1 MKHASNPK
9 AMFLFAASA
18 AALSISISS
27 GSALADDEQS
37 TADMRSKAEIGLA
50 IAPVVLN
57 LAGKNRQLVGLGS
70 FIVNGTSACNDCHT
84 GSPQLEYSA
93 GGNPYF
99 GQPKT
104 VNPAVYLGGGYDFG
118 PLIPGSAHIVSRNL
132 TPDRTGR
139 PIGGRT
145 YGEFAQIIRTGV
157 DLDHLHP
164 TCAGAAEPTCVP
176 SPFDGSLL
184 QIMPWPAFR
193 TMTDD
198 DLTAIYEYLSAI
210 PCVAGPPAPSI
221 LHNDCD

>member
-1 MKHASNPK
+1 MKRASNPK

-18 AALSISISS
+18 AALSLAISS

-37 TADMRSKAEIGLA
+37 AADMRSKAEIGLA

-84 GSPQLEYSA
+84 ASPQLEYSV

-132 TPDRTGR
+132 TPDKTGR

-145 YGEFAQIIRTGV
+145 YGEFVQIIRTGV

-164 TCAGAAEPTCVP
+164 TCAAAAELTCVP
-176 SPFDGSLL
+176 PPFDGSLL

-198 DLTAIYEYLSAI
+198 DLSAIYEYLSAI